1 MNYLDLP
8 PHSSIYIPADA
19 PHAYLKGD
27 IIECMARSDNVLNT
41 GFCPRPDRDSI
52 DIFAEG
58 LTFEPHS
65 AEEAMLHPRPFDRA
79 SGNGKTQI
87 YAPPLSEFSVLR
99 TALGAGEK
107 ETIAKLGGPSQ
118 FICTSGSGTLKA
130 AGREFKLSEGYIFFV
145 GQGQEMQFVSDSGLD
160 IYTAFVE

>member
-8 PHSSIYIPADA
+8 PTSSIYIPADA

-41 GFCPRPDRDSI
+41 GFCPRPDRNSI

-58 LTFEPHS
+58 MTFTPHS
-65 AEEAMLHPRPFDRA
+65 PEECMLRPQAFDRA
-79 SGNGKTQI
+79 SEKTQL

-99 TALGAGEK
+99 TALGPGEK
-107 ETIAKLGGPSQ
+107 ERIGRIEGPSQ
-118 FICTSGSGTLKA
+118 FICTQGSGMLRA
-130 AGREFKLSEGYIFFV
+130 AGKEFKLSEGYIFFV
-145 GQGQEMQFVSDSGLD
+145 GQGQEMEFVSGSGLD
-160 IYTAFVE
+160 IYMAFVE